1 MMSTLKRVVTPV
13 VRLTTVSQEQH
24 EATFQAFARN
34 VGRALSDR
42 IAQDEPRII
51 SFPLRIVR

>member
-1 MMSTLKRVVTPV
+1 MSTLKRVVTPV